1 MPSYGLLTA
10 FDVTT
15 GLKIAQQGNPYPS
28 KSGMLATAGGLVFTA
43 FENGELAAYTDDTLQ
58 KVWHFNTGA
67 GVKSPFN
74 SYSVNGKQFLSI
86 VVAGRLQTARRDE
99 IPVRGWMSTLFV
111 FSL

>member
-1 MPSYGLLTA
+1 MSW
-10 FDVTT
+10 
-15 GLKIAQQGNPYPS
+15 
-28 KSGMLATAGGLVFTA
+28 LVIYCQTLCFGTYFVKEVL

-67 GVKSPFN
+67 GVKAPFN
-74 SYSVNGKQFLSI
+74 SYAVNGKQYLSI
-86 VVAGRLQTARRDE
+86 VVAGRLQTSARDE